1 MNGVLVIDKPSGP
14 TSHDVVA
21 RVRYLAGLK
30 RVGHTGTLDPMATG
44 VLPLVIGRA
53 TRLARF
59 VSTGAKY
66 YQAKVRLGWET
77 DTYDFTGQPITPPPG
92 SVLTNRSKGKQDT
105 TTKTE
110 SLCSQADI
118 EAALENFRGGYN
130 QQPPQFSAKRING
143 IRAYKLARKGV
154 PVVPKSVS
162 VTVHELT
169 LTSFQNN
176 VVSLNILCSTGFYV
190 RSLAHDLGRK
200 IGCGAHLS
208 SLRRIRSG
216 DFGLDSAISLDE
228 FEKNVESSIA
238 ACIPLEELL
247 PSAPSIVLNVKI
259 ASRVAHGQPISETDV
274 EEQLSFS
281 SEITTSSNV
290 PILTRVFGP
299 DKNLLAIGEYSSY
312 DRTLRPIVVLV

>member
-21 RVRYLAGLK
+21 RVRHLTGLK

-44 VLPLVIGRA
+44 VLPLVIGKA

-59 VSTGAKY
+59 VSTGAKH
-66 YQAKVRLGWET
+66 YQAKIRLGWET
-77 DTYDFTGQPITPPPG
+77 DTYDLTGQPITPPSG
-92 SVLTNRSKGKQDT
+92 SVLINMSGRKPAIATQ
-105 TTKTE
+105 TE
-110 SLCSQADI
+110 PLCSQEDI
-118 EAALENFRGGYN
+118 EAALEDFRGSYN
-130 QQPPQFSAKRING
+130 QQPPPFSAKRING
-143 IRAYKLARKGV
+143 IRAYKLARKRV
-154 PVVPKSVS
+154 PVVPKPVP

-169 LTSFQNN
+169 LPSFQNN
-176 VVSLNILCSTGFYV
+176 VVSLHISCSTGFYV

-200 IGCGAHLS
+200 LGCGAHLF

-216 DFGLDSAISLDE
+216 DFGLDRAISLDE
-228 FEKNVESSIA
+228 FEQNVEGAVA

-247 PSAPSIVLNVKI
+247 PSAPSIMLSVKI

-274 EEQLSFS
+274 GEQLSLAS
-281 SEITTSSNV
+281 KITTSRDVSV
-290 PILTRVFGP
+290 LTRVFGP
-299 DKNLLAIGEYSSY
+299 DKNLLAIGEYSRH